1 MKVKNVKLM
10 NAVLAIHSGPPPSF
24 FVVHYALQGLS
35 FIFYS
40 WFARRITARRS
51 CGWKLPTF
59 IQSEFFRCWILKFS
73 DWKSCWKNSS
83 ATNPTIHVFRLKEK
97 ILLLENSDSTINPT
111 NIVFSVWTN
120 FSVWKQGL
128 RNKWLIIK
136 SS

>member
-51 CGWKLPTF
+51 CTG
-59 IQSEFFRCWILKFS
+59 
-73 DWKSCWKNSS
+73 
-83 ATNPTIHVFRLKEK
+83 
-97 ILLLENSDSTINPT
+97 LETVGHTKMKD
-111 NIVFSVWTN
+111 
-120 FSVWKQGL
+120 
-128 RNKWLIIK
+128 
-136 SS
+136 